1 MFPVPVSYPTHC
13 YNHSLGD
20 GETGVD
26 CGGQCAP
33 CWSNQACTQASDCLS
48 NQCASNKTCVPLI
61 TALTYTPIEIGAQ
74 TPRPKFNLS
83 FTYSADSAPDVA
95 AGADGS
101 LLFQS
106 QRGGGTDRARARR
119 STIDPGN
126 SQSDISTKVLTSV
139 HRFPL
144 PAQDP
149 NVLSTDSYLEIAFN
163 DSMTVTPGTKFTFT
177 EDFVAGNIDQLF
189 DQNSHYSFTKTT
201 GANQALT
208 VHRGSTRLWGVEPPM
223 ALFPECAFAFGVNV
237 NGPALTVG
245 AESLVAESEAQLTFS
260 GSAPYSNTTVKPLPT
275 SDAATTTLLS
285 TARTLNTGD
294 SVVRPVPN
302 GKYWAYAW
310 LTSSAPSATGTLSFG
325 ATVADKFVGYCER
338 HERTLGADRSVL
350 GGCDRQLTAA
360 HRRWQRTASRSKAV
374 RSRALTRRCERE
386 RVRWRD

>member
-1 MFPVPVSYPTHC
+1 VFPVPVSYPTHC

-33 CWSNQACTQASDCLS
+33 CWSNQACTQAADCLS

-61 TALTYTPIEIGAQ
+61 TALTYTPIEIAAQ

-83 FTYSADSAPDVA
+83 FTYSVDSGPPMLLRELTVRYYFRHNGVAEPIAP
-95 AGADGS
+95 S
-101 LLFQS
+101 S
-106 QRGGGTDRARARR
+106 QV
-119 STIDPGN
+119 TIDPGN

-189 DQNSHYSFTKTT
+189 DQNSHYSFTKTA
-201 GANQALT
+201 GANQTLT

-223 ALFPECAFAFGVNV
+223 ALFPECAFAFGVNM
-237 NGPALTVG
+237 NGPALTIG
-245 AESLVAESEAQLTFS
+245 AESLVAESDAQLTFS
-260 GSAPYSNTTVKPLPT
+260 GGAPYSNKTAKPLPT

-294 SVVRPVPN
+294 SVLRPVLN

-310 LTSSAPSATGTLSFG
+310 LTSSVPSATGTLSFG
-325 ATVADKFVGYCER
+325 ATVADKFVGSANSANARWALVGPYLVDV
-338 HERTLGADRSVL
+338 T
-350 GGCDRQLTAA
+350 GGSLQLTVDGSAQLA
-360 HRRWQRTASRSKAV
+360 GLKLYEAEH
-374 RSRALTRRCERE
+374 
-386 RVRWRD
+386 